1 MVFAELAKKQLN
13 SGQRLSMYFWRTHGG
28 QEVDFIIEHGLDV
41 QAIEVKSGM
50 TVQTGMF
57 RSLKNAMVLWRENK
71 IQGWLFTVETGEM
84 ICMEMSSCLGKKLI
98 PCKYEKDRK

>member
-50 TVQTGMF
+50 TVQTGML
-57 RSLKNAMVLWRENK
+57 RSLKNAMAIWKENR
-71 IQGWLFTVETGEM
+71 IQGWVVYGGDERDDLHGNVILPWKE
-84 ICMEMSSCLGKKLI
+84 IDSL
-98 PCKYEKDRK
+98 